1 MPRLYC
7 EAHGRERE
15 AEIIADQDR
24 YQQEGESVLV
34 VSGKLI
40 SGPFV
45 CDRCNKALAAGQPAY
60 LISAMPGWVAEG
72 LIDYDFGYE
81 REYFAMA
88 KTDTATAYGAGW
100 PDDSIRRR
108 RPFHRYG
115 RQAKSPPPCAL
126 DFLKQK

>member
-7 EAHGRERE
+7 ETHGRDRE
-15 AEIIADQDR
+15 AEIIANQETYR
-24 YQQEGESVLV
+24 QEGESVLV
-34 VSGKLI
+34 VKGRLTC
-40 SGPFV
+40 GPFL

-72 LIDYDFGYE
+72 LIDYDFGCE

-88 KTDTATAYGAGW
+88 KTDTATVYGADW

-108 RPFHRYG
+108 RPLSKPG
-115 RQAKSPPPCAL
+115 RQAKSPPLCAL